1 MRSRRARKFS
11 ASFWCELLI
20 PQAGWLFGLSARAS
34 LATAPKEQQAKPAL
48 DENFLAGLDRARTLT
63 PEIGTRKTLARKT
76 PAAAVSVNFLDAIN
90 RQHIASRL
98 ALEFVSAVH
107 VGDDGRRV
115 TCESF

>member
-1 MRSRRARKFS
+1 MRRRATD
-11 ASFWCELLI
+11 WLI

-98 ALEFVSAVH
+98 ATA
-107 VGDDGRRV
+107 GDVR
-115 TCESF
+115 ESS

>member
-1 MRSRRARKFS
+1 M
-11 ASFWCELLI
+11 I

-48 DENFLAGLDRARTLT
+48 AENFLAGLDRARTLT
-63 PEIGTRKTLARKT
+63 PEIGTRKTARKT

-98 ALEFVSAVH
+98 ALEFVSAVRA
-107 VGDDGRRV
+107 GDVGRRV